1 MRAIGIIG
9 QGTVLACLVGLCVI
23 AGRAGAAGPARS
35 TWRCLKRPGLRAK
48 RPLAASPLT
57 RKRLPRWRRVL
68 RSALAFQSS

>member
-23 AGRAGAAGPARS
+23 AGRAGAAGPSPEYLALLEAAR
-35 TWRCLKRPGLRAK
+35 LRAK